1 MNDDDNF
8 DAFFKEATKHAPY
21 DYQRRLACGERGN
34 RLEARWLMHFGLLNN
49 DALWVMDETQLM
61 GPALWTSAQLDWMRL
76 ERFPSLFP
84 CPTWWMSATVGAAFL
99 KTSERERAK
108 FPLPLSL
115 VFGDDAQPPR
125 QQLHLR
131 TSTIRACMRESAP
144 IPILNLRGLPVL
156 IDADL
161 ARLYGVPTKRLNEQV
176 RRNQDRF
183 PADFL
188 FELTSKEKTEVVATC
203 DHLKNLKFSKALP
216 HAFTEHGALMAANV
230 LNSPEAVKMSVF
242 IIRAFIKQREALSAN
257 ATILKRLAE
266 IDKTLLV
273 HDSALRDLYQKLLP
287 LLRPP
292 PDKPRPRIGFGTQDD
307 R

>member
-1 MNDDDNF
+1 M
-8 DAFFKEATKHAPY
+8 P
-21 DYQRRLACGERGN
+21 
-34 RLEARWLMHFGLLNN
+34 
-49 DALWVMDETQLM
+49 
-61 GPALWTSAQLDWMRL
+61 
-76 ERFPSLFP
+76 
-84 CPTWWMSATVGAAFL
+84 
-99 KTSERERAK
+99 
-108 FPLPLSL
+108 
-115 VFGDDAQPPR
+115 
-125 QQLHLR
+125 
-131 TSTIRACMRESAP
+131 ESAP

-176 RRNQDRF
+176 RRNLDRF

-188 FELTSKEKTEVVATC
+188 FELTSEEKTEVVANC

-230 LNSPEAVKMSVF
+230 LNSTEAVKMSVF

-266 IDKTLLV
+266 IDKTLLL
-273 HDSALRDLYQKLLP
+273 HDSVLRDLYQKLLP
-287 LLRPP
+287 LLQPP
-292 PDKPRPRIGFGTQDD
+292 PDKPRPRIGFGKQED

>member
-1 MNDDDNF
+1 M
-8 DAFFKEATKHAPY
+8 P
-21 DYQRRLACGERGN
+21 
-34 RLEARWLMHFGLLNN
+34 
-49 DALWVMDETQLM
+49 
-61 GPALWTSAQLDWMRL
+61 
-76 ERFPSLFP
+76 
-84 CPTWWMSATVGAAFL
+84 
-99 KTSERERAK
+99 
-108 FPLPLSL
+108 
-115 VFGDDAQPPR
+115 
-125 QQLHLR
+125 
-131 TSTIRACMRESAP
+131 ESVP
-144 IPILNLRGLPVL
+144 VPILHLRGLPVL

-188 FELTSKEKTEVVATC
+188 FELTPQEKAEVVANC
-203 DHLKNLKFSKALP
+203 DHLQTLKFSKALP

-266 IDKTLLV
+266 IDKTLLL

-287 LLRPP
+287 LLQPP
-292 PDKPRPRIGFGTQDD
+292 PDKPRPRIGFGKQDD